1 MVEQIRLPSL
11 GQTSDE
17 MSIVVWYKKVGDAIK
32 IGEPLL
38 CVETD
43 KAQVDVESAEDG
55 IVLKIFAEPGVL
67 LSTGALLA
75 YVGVLGEV
83 VPEDASAPLLGSLT
97 TPAAAAVVA
106 ATSETSVQTAS
117 VPSSSASIASAPA
130 GRVQAL
136 PVVRNLAASL
146 GVDLS
151 ALSGTGPG
159 GRIERADVEAAARNG
174 SAAEPRESTPTPH
187 ATGPHITE
195 PTTTEPTA
203 VSAIRR
209 AIARRLTRSIQTI
222 PQFTVEAQLDARLA
236 RDTLAGA
243 GVPGLTYTH
252 LLLRAS
258 ARAAREHPVMLR
270 VWSDEGPSYRV
281 LDAADVGLAAA
292 GDDALYIVRIAEP
305 DRAPL
310 ADLVSIVHAAA
321 ERARAGV
328 LSAED
333 QLPVALSVS
342 NLGMFGVD
350 SFHAIVDP
358 DQTAIVAVGAV
369 QDRVVA
375 LDGKVVVIPQVSV
388 SVSCDHRAVDG
399 VQAAKF
405 LQSLRQHFETDPS

>member
-17 MSIVVWYKKVGDAIK
+17 MSIVVWYKKVGDPIK

-43 KAQVDVESAEDG
+43 KAQVDVESAEEG
-55 IVLKIFAEPGVL
+55 IVLKIVAEPGES

-75 YVGVLGEV
+75 YVGALGEI
-83 VPEDASAPLLGSLT
+83 VPEDASAPILGAPS
-97 TPAAAAVVA
+97 TPVAAPVVA
-106 ATSETSVQTAS
+106 AASETSLPTVT
-117 VPSSSASIASAPA
+117 APA

-151 ALSGTGPG
+151 TLTGTGPG
-159 GRIERADVEAAARNG
+159 GRIERADVEAAARYG
-174 SAAEPRESTPTPH
+174 TTA
-187 ATGPHITE
+187 E
-195 PTTTEPTA
+195 PTT

-222 PQFTVEAQLDARLA
+222 PQFTVDAKLDARLA
-236 RDTLAGA
+236 RDTLSSG

-252 LLLRAS
+252 LLLRAI
-258 ARAAREHPVMLR
+258 ARAAREHPAMLR
-270 VWSDEGPSYRV
+270 VWSEEGPSYRV
-281 LDAADVGLAAA
+281 LDAADVGLAVA
-292 GDDALYIVRIAEP
+292 GDDSLYIVRIAEP
-305 DRAPL
+305 DQLPL
-310 ADLVSIVHAAA
+310 ADLVSRVRAAA
-321 ERARAGV
+321 ERARDGV

-342 NLGMFGVD
+342 NLGMFDVE
-350 SFHAIVDP
+350 SFRAIVDP

-369 QDRVVA
+369 QDCVVA
-375 LDGKVVVIPQVSV
+375 RDGKAFVIPQVSV
-388 SVSCDHRAVDG
+388 SVSCDHRSVDG

-405 LQSLRQHFETDPS
+405 LQSLKRHFETDSS

>member
-17 MSIVVWYKKVGDAIK
+17 MSIVVWYKKVGDPIK

-43 KAQVDVESAEDG
+43 KAQVDVESAEEG
-55 IVLKIFAEPGVL
+55 IVLKIVAEPGES

-75 YVGVLGEV
+75 YVGALGEI
-83 VPEDASAPLLGSLT
+83 VPEDASAPILGAPS
-97 TPAAAAVVA
+97 TPVAAPVVVA
-106 ATSETSVQTAS
+106 ASETSLPTVT
-117 VPSSSASIASAPA
+117 APA

-151 ALSGTGPG
+151 TLTGTGPG
-159 GRIERADVEAAARNG
+159 GRIERADVEAAARYG
-174 SAAEPRESTPTPH
+174 TTA
-187 ATGPHITE
+187 E
-195 PTTTEPTA
+195 PTT

-222 PQFTVEAQLDARLA
+222 PQFTVDAKLDARLA
-236 RDTLAGA
+236 RDTLSSG

-252 LLLRAS
+252 LLLRAI
-258 ARAAREHPVMLR
+258 ARAAREHPAMLR
-270 VWSDEGPSYRV
+270 VWSEEGPSYRV
-281 LDAADVGLAAA
+281 LDAADVGLAVA
-292 GDDALYIVRIAEP
+292 GDDSLYIVRIAEP
-305 DRAPL
+305 DQLPL
-310 ADLVSIVHAAA
+310 ADLVSRVRAAA
-321 ERARAGV
+321 ERARDGV

-342 NLGMFGVD
+342 NLGMFDVE
-350 SFHAIVDP
+350 SFRAIVDP

-369 QDRVVA
+369 QDCVVA
-375 LDGKVVVIPQVSV
+375 RDGKAFVIPQVSV
-388 SVSCDHRAVDG
+388 SVSCDHRSVDG

-405 LQSLRQHFETDPS
+405 LQSLKRHFETDSS

>member
-1 MVEQIRLPSL
+1 MAEQIRLPSL

-17 MSIVVWYKKVGDAIK
+17 MSIVVWYKKVGDVIK

-55 IVLKIFAEPGVL
+55 IVLKIFAEPGEL

-75 YVGVLGEV
+75 YVGVPGEV
-83 VPEDASAPLLGSLT
+83 VPEDASAPLLGSFS

-117 VPSSSASIASAPA
+117 VPSSSASIAPAPA

-174 SAAEPRESTPTPH
+174 PAAEPRESTPTPH

-195 PTTTEPTA
+195 PTTTEPTN
-203 VSAIRR
+203 VSAVRR

-252 LLLRAS
+252 LLLRAI

-270 VWSDEGPSYRV
+270 VWSDDGPSYRV
-281 LDAADVGLAAA
+281 LDVADVGLAVA
-292 GDDALYIVRIAEP
+292 GDDSLYIVRIAEP

-375 LDGKVVVIPQVSV
+375 LDGEVVVIPQVSV

-405 LQSLRQHFETDPS
+405 LQSLKQHFETDPS

>member
-17 MSIVVWYKKVGDAIK
+17 MSIVVWYKKVGDPIK

-43 KAQVDVESAEDG
+43 KAQVDVESAEEG
-55 IVLKIFAEPGVL
+55 IVLKIVAEPGES

-75 YVGVLGEV
+75 YVGALGEI
-83 VPEDASAPLLGSLT
+83 VPEDASAPILGAPS
-97 TPAAAAVVA
+97 TPVAAPVVA
-106 ATSETSVQTAS
+106 AASETSLPTVT
-117 VPSSSASIASAPA
+117 APA

-151 ALSGTGPG
+151 TLTGTGPG
-159 GRIERADVEAAARNG
+159 GRIERADVEAAARYG
-174 SAAEPRESTPTPH
+174 TTA
-187 ATGPHITE
+187 E
-195 PTTTEPTA
+195 PTT

-222 PQFTVEAQLDARLA
+222 PQFTVDAKLDARLA
-236 RDTLAGA
+236 RDTLSSG

-252 LLLRAS
+252 LLLRAI
-258 ARAAREHPVMLR
+258 ARAAREHPAMLR
-270 VWSDEGPSYRV
+270 VWSEEGPSYRV
-281 LDAADVGLAAA
+281 LDAADVGLAVA
-292 GDDALYIVRIAEP
+292 GDDSLYIVRIAEP
-305 DRAPL
+305 DRLPL
-310 ADLVSIVHAAA
+310 ADLVSRVRAAA
-321 ERARAGV
+321 ERARDGV

-342 NLGMFGVD
+342 NLGMFDVE
-350 SFHAIVDP
+350 SFRAIVDP

-369 QDRVVA
+369 QDCVVA
-375 LDGKVVVIPQVSV
+375 RDGKAFVIPQVSV
-388 SVSCDHRAVDG
+388 SVSCDHRSVDG

-405 LQSLRQHFETDPS
+405 LQSLKRHFETDSS

>member
-17 MSIVVWYKKVGDAIK
+17 MSIVVWYKKVGDPIK

-43 KAQVDVESAEDG
+43 KAQVDVESAEEG
-55 IVLKIFAEPGVL
+55 IVLKIVAEPGES

-75 YVGVLGEV
+75 YVGALGEI
-83 VPEDASAPLLGSLT
+83 VPEDASAPILGAPS
-97 TPAAAAVVA
+97 TPVAAPVVA
-106 ATSETSVQTAS
+106 AASETSLPTVSLPT
-117 VPSSSASIASAPA
+117 VTAPA

-151 ALSGTGPG
+151 TLTGTGPG
-159 GRIERADVEAAARNG
+159 GRIERADVEAAARYG
-174 SAAEPRESTPTPH
+174 TTA
-187 ATGPHITE
+187 E
-195 PTTTEPTA
+195 PTTADSTT
-203 VSAIRR
+203 VSATRR

-222 PQFTVEAQLDARLA
+222 PQFTVDAKLDARLA
-236 RDTLAGA
+236 RDTLSSG

-252 LLLRAS
+252 LLLRAI
-258 ARAAREHPVMLR
+258 ARAAREHPAMLR
-270 VWSDEGPSYRV
+270 VWSEEGPSYRV
-281 LDAADVGLAAA
+281 LDAADVGLAVA
-292 GDDALYIVRIAEP
+292 GDDSLYIVRIAEP
-305 DRAPL
+305 DQLPL
-310 ADLVSIVHAAA
+310 ADLVSRVRAAA
-321 ERARAGV
+321 ERARDGV

-342 NLGMFGVD
+342 NLGMFDVE
-350 SFHAIVDP
+350 SFRAIVDP

-369 QDRVVA
+369 QDCVVA
-375 LDGKVVVIPQVSV
+375 LDGKAFVIPQVSV
-388 SVSCDHRAVDG
+388 SVSCDHRSVDG

-405 LQSLRQHFETDPS
+405 LQSLKRHFETDSS

>member
-17 MSIVVWYKKVGDAIK
+17 MSIVVWYKKVGDPIK

-43 KAQVDVESAEDG
+43 KAQVDVESAEEG
-55 IVLKIFAEPGVL
+55 IVLKIVAEPGES

-75 YVGVLGEV
+75 YVGALGEI
-83 VPEDASAPLLGSLT
+83 VPEDASAPILGAPS
-97 TPAAAAVVA
+97 TPVAAPVVVTAPVVA
-106 ATSETSVQTAS
+106 AASETSLPTVSLPT
-117 VPSSSASIASAPA
+117 VTAPA

-151 ALSGTGPG
+151 TLTGMGPG
-159 GRIERADVEAAARNG
+159 GRIERADVEAAARYG
-174 SAAEPRESTPTPH
+174 TTA
-187 ATGPHITE
+187 E
-195 PTTTEPTA
+195 PTT

-222 PQFTVEAQLDARLA
+222 PQFTVDAKLDARLA
-236 RDTLAGA
+236 RDTLSSG

-252 LLLRAS
+252 LLLRAI
-258 ARAAREHPVMLR
+258 ARAAREHPAMLR
-270 VWSDEGPSYRV
+270 VWSEEGPSYRV
-281 LDAADVGLAAA
+281 LDAADVGLAVA
-292 GDDALYIVRIAEP
+292 GDDSLYIVRIAEP
-305 DRAPL
+305 DRLPL
-310 ADLVSIVHAAA
+310 ADLVSRVRAAA
-321 ERARAGV
+321 ERARDGV

-342 NLGMFGVD
+342 NLGMFDVE
-350 SFHAIVDP
+350 SFRAIVDP

-369 QDRVVA
+369 QDCVVA
-375 LDGKVVVIPQVSV
+375 RDGKAFVIPQVSV
-388 SVSCDHRAVDG
+388 SVSCDHRSVDG

-405 LQSLRQHFETDPS
+405 LQSLKRHFETDSS

>member
-1 MVEQIRLPSL
+1 MVELIRLPSL

-43 KAQVDVESAEDG
+43 KAQVDVESAEEG
-55 IVLKIFAEPGVL
+55 IVLKIVAEPGEL

-75 YVGVLGEV
+75 YVGAPGEV
-83 VPEDASAPLLGSLT
+83 VPEDASAPLLGALS
-97 TPAAAAVVA
+97 TPVAAPVVVA
-106 ATSETSVQTAS
+106 APEVAEESESSLQPVS
-117 VPSSSASIASAPA
+117 VPTVAAPA

-136 PVVRNLAASL
+136 PVVRNLAATL
-146 GVDLS
+146 GIDLS
-151 ALSGTGPG
+151 TVSGTGPG

-174 SAAEPRESTPTPH
+174 TAAAPTT
-187 ATGPHITE
+187 AE
-195 PTTTEPTA
+195 PTTTDSTTPDSTP

-222 PQFTVEAQLDARLA
+222 PQFTVDAKLDARLA
-236 RDTLAGA
+236 GDTLSSA

-252 LLLRAS
+252 LLLRAI

-281 LDAADVGLAAA
+281 LDAADVGLAVA
-292 GDDALYIVRIAEP
+292 GDDSLYIVRIAEP
-305 DRAPL
+305 DQLPL
-310 ADLVSIVHAAA
+310 TDLVSSVRAAA

-328 LSAED
+328 LSPED

-342 NLGMFGVD
+342 NLGMFDVD

-369 QDRVVA
+369 QDCVVA
-375 LDGKVVVIPQVSV
+375 RDGKVVVIPQVSV
-388 SVSCDHRAVDG
+388 SVSCDHRSVDG

-405 LQSLRQHFETDPS
+405 LQSLKRHFEADSS

>member
-17 MSIVVWYKKVGDAIK
+17 MSIVVWYKKVGDPIK

-43 KAQVDVESAEDG
+43 KAQVDVESAEEG
-55 IVLKIFAEPGVL
+55 IVLKIVAEPGES

-75 YVGVLGEV
+75 YVGALGEI
-83 VPEDASAPLLGSLT
+83 VPEDASAPILGAPS
-97 TPAAAAVVA
+97 TPVAAPVVVTAPVVA
-106 ATSETSVQTAS
+106 AASETSLPTVSLPT
-117 VPSSSASIASAPA
+117 VTAPA

-151 ALSGTGPG
+151 TLTGTGPG
-159 GRIERADVEAAARNG
+159 GRIERADVEAAARYG
-174 SAAEPRESTPTPH
+174 TTA
-187 ATGPHITE
+187 E
-195 PTTTEPTA
+195 PTTTDSTTA
-203 VSAIRR
+203 DSTTVSAIRR

-222 PQFTVEAQLDARLA
+222 PQFTVDAKLDARLA
-236 RDTLAGA
+236 RDTLSSG

-252 LLLRAS
+252 LLLRAI
-258 ARAAREHPVMLR
+258 ARAAREHPAMLR
-270 VWSDEGPSYRV
+270 VWSEEGPSYRV
-281 LDAADVGLAAA
+281 LDAADVGLAVA
-292 GDDALYIVRIAEP
+292 GDDSLYIVRIAEP
-305 DRAPL
+305 DRLPL
-310 ADLVSIVHAAA
+310 ADLVSRVRAAA
-321 ERARAGV
+321 ERARDGV

-342 NLGMFGVD
+342 NLGMFDVE
-350 SFHAIVDP
+350 SFRAIVDP

-369 QDRVVA
+369 QDCVVA
-375 LDGKVVVIPQVSV
+375 RDGKAFVIPQVSV
-388 SVSCDHRAVDG
+388 SVSCDHRSVDG

-405 LQSLRQHFETDPS
+405 LQSLKRHFETDSS

>member
-17 MSIVVWYKKVGDAIK
+17 MSIVVWYKKVGDPIK

-43 KAQVDVESAEDG
+43 KAQVDVESAEEG
-55 IVLKIFAEPGVL
+55 IVLKIVAEPGES

-75 YVGVLGEV
+75 YVGALGEI
-83 VPEDASAPLLGSLT
+83 VPEDASAPILGAPS
-97 TPAAAAVVA
+97 TPVAAPVVA
-106 ATSETSVQTAS
+106 AASETSLPTVSLPT
-117 VPSSSASIASAPA
+117 VTAPA

-151 ALSGTGPG
+151 TLTGMGPG
-159 GRIERADVEAAARNG
+159 GRIERADVEAAARYG
-174 SAAEPRESTPTPH
+174 TTA
-187 ATGPHITE
+187 E
-195 PTTTEPTA
+195 PTT

-222 PQFTVEAQLDARLA
+222 PQFTVDAKLDARLA
-236 RDTLAGA
+236 RDTLSSG

-252 LLLRAS
+252 LLLRAI
-258 ARAAREHPVMLR
+258 ARAAREHPAMLR
-270 VWSDEGPSYRV
+270 VWSEEGPSYRV
-281 LDAADVGLAAA
+281 LDAADVGLAVA
-292 GDDALYIVRIAEP
+292 GDDSLYIVRIAEP
-305 DRAPL
+305 DRLPL
-310 ADLVSIVHAAA
+310 ADLVSRVRAAA
-321 ERARAGV
+321 ERARDGV

-342 NLGMFGVD
+342 NLGMFDVE
-350 SFHAIVDP
+350 SFRAIVDP

-369 QDRVVA
+369 QDCVVA
-375 LDGKVVVIPQVSV
+375 RDGKAFVIPQVSV
-388 SVSCDHRAVDG
+388 SVSCDHRSVDG

-405 LQSLRQHFETDPS
+405 LQSLKRHFETDSS